1 MTDKIIITKYSS
13 RRLYNTQTS
22 EYVTLDQIAEFIRDG
37 KEVQII
43 DKETNENVTNQYL
56 LQIISD
62 YEIKKGAS
70 IPKDILTEIIK
81 GYSDASKN
89 FMPEILSQTFN
100 FMKENQEKFL
110 KSFNSNFDVNSNNE
124 KSTETL
130 KNWQDFQS
138 QMMSN
143 IMYPW
148 YDNSNTEDSS
158 ETKKSEKA
166 PKEEPKQENYKS
178 DIDLMKE
185 QIATLQKQLNEK
197 NKEYLLYWSGLCWR
211 ANYGCCGR

>member
-43 DKETNENVTNQYL
+43 DKETNEDVTNQYL

-70 IPKDILTEIIK
+70 IPRDILTEIIK
-81 GYSDASKN
+81 SYSDASKN
-89 FMPEILSQTFN
+89 LMPEILSQTFN

-148 YDNSNTEDSS
+148 YDNSNTENSS

-197 NKEYLLYWSGLCWR
+197 NKE
-211 ANYGCCGR
+211 

>member
-1 MTDKIIITKYSS
+1 MMTEKIIITKYSS

-43 DKETNENVTNQYL
+43 DKETNEDVTNQYL

-81 GYSDASKN
+81 SYSDASKN

-110 KSFNSNFDVNSNNE
+110 KSFNSNNDKN
-124 KSTETL
+124 TETL

-197 NKEYLLYWSGLCWR
+197 NKE
-211 ANYGCCGR
+211 

>member
-43 DKETNENVTNQYL
+43 DKETNEDVTNQYL

-81 GYSDASKN
+81 SYSDASKN

-148 YDNSNTEDSS
+148 YDNSTTENSS

-166 PKEEPKQENYKS
+166 PKEEPKQENYKY

-197 NKEYLLYWSGLCWR
+197 NKE
-211 ANYGCCGR
+211 

>member
-43 DKETNENVTNQYL
+43 DKETNEDVTNQYL

-62 YEIKKGAS
+62 YEIKKGSS

-81 GYSDASKN
+81 SYSDASKN
-89 FMPEILSQTFN
+89 LMPEILSQTFN

-158 ETKKSEKA
+158 ETKKSKKA
-166 PKEEPKQENYKS
+166 TKEEPKQENYKS

-197 NKEYLLYWSGLCWR
+197 NKE
-211 ANYGCCGR
+211 

>member
-43 DKETNENVTNQYL
+43 DKETNEDVTNQYL

-81 GYSDASKN
+81 SYSDASKN

-148 YDNSNTEDSS
+148 YDYSNSEDSS

-197 NKEYLLYWSGLCWR
+197 NKE
-211 ANYGCCGR
+211 

>member
-43 DKETNENVTNQYL
+43 DKETNEDVTNQYL

-81 GYSDASKN
+81 SYSDASKN

-100 FMKENQEKFL
+100 FMRENQEKFL

-185 QIATLQKQLNEK
+185 QIATLQKQLNKK
-197 NKEYLLYWSGLCWR
+197 NKE
-211 ANYGCCGR
+211 

>member
-1 MTDKIIITKYSS
+1 MTDKIVITKYSS

-43 DKETNENVTNQYL
+43 DKETNEDVTNQYL

-62 YEIKKGAS
+62 YEIKRGAS

-81 GYSDASKN
+81 SYSDASKN

-197 NKEYLLYWSGLCWR
+197 NKE
-211 ANYGCCGR
+211 

>member
-1 MTDKIIITKYSS
+1 MMTEKIIITKYSS

-43 DKETNENVTNQYL
+43 DKETNEDVTNQYL

-110 KSFNSNFDVNSNNE
+110 KSFNSNNDKN
-124 KSTETL
+124 TETL

-148 YDNSNTEDSS
+148 YDNSNTEDS
-158 ETKKSEKA
+158 TKTNKSEEA
-166 PKEEPKQENYKS
+166 SKEEPKKENYKS
-178 DIDLMKE
+178 DIDVMKE
-185 QIATLQKQLNEK
+185 QIASLQKQLNEK
-197 NKEYLLYWSGLCWR
+197 NKE
-211 ANYGCCGR
+211 

>member
-43 DKETNENVTNQYL
+43 DKETNEDVTNQYL

-81 GYSDASKN
+81 SYSDASKN

-148 YDNSNTEDSS
+148 YDNSNTENSS

-197 NKEYLLYWSGLCWR
+197 NKE
-211 ANYGCCGR
+211 

>member
-37 KEVQII
+37 REVQII
-43 DKETNENVTNQYL
+43 DKETNEDVTNQYL

-81 GYSDASKN
+81 SYSDASKN

-197 NKEYLLYWSGLCWR
+197 NKE
-211 ANYGCCGR
+211 

>member
-22 EYVTLDQIAEFIRDG
+22 EYVTLDQIAEFIREG

-43 DKETNENVTNQYL
+43 DKETNEDVTNQYL

-81 GYSDASKN
+81 SYSDASKN

-197 NKEYLLYWSGLCWR
+197 NKE
-211 ANYGCCGR
+211 

>member
-22 EYVTLDQIAEFIRDG
+22 EYVTLDQIAMFIRDG

-43 DKETNENVTNQYL
+43 DKETNEDVTNQYL

-81 GYSDASKN
+81 SYSDASKN

-158 ETKKSEKA
+158 ETKKSKKA
-166 PKEEPKQENYKS
+166 TKEEPKQENYKS

-197 NKEYLLYWSGLCWR
+197 NKE
-211 ANYGCCGR
+211 

>member
-22 EYVTLDQIAEFIRDG
+22 EYVTVDQIAEFIRDG

-43 DKETNENVTNQYL
+43 DKETNEDVTNQYL

-81 GYSDASKN
+81 SYSDVSKN
-89 FMPEILSQTFN
+89 FMPEILLQTFN

-197 NKEYLLYWSGLCWR
+197 NKE
-211 ANYGCCGR
+211 

>member
-22 EYVTLDQIAEFIRDG
+22 EYVTLDQIAEFIKDG
-37 KEVQII
+37 KEVHII
-43 DKETNENVTNQYL
+43 DKETNEDVTNQYL

-81 GYSDASKN
+81 SYSDASKN
-89 FMPEILSQTFN
+89 LMPEILSQTFN

-110 KSFNSNFDVNSNNE
+110 KSFNSNFDVNSNND
-124 KSTETL
+124 KNTETL

-143 IMYPW
+143 IIYPW
-148 YDNSNTEDSS
+148 YDNSNAEDSS
-158 ETKKSEKA
+158 ETKRSEE
-166 PKEEPKQENYKS
+166 PTKEEPKQENYKS

-185 QIATLQKQLNEK
+185 QIASLQKQLDEK
-197 NKEYLLYWSGLCWR
+197 NKE
-211 ANYGCCGR
+211 

>member
-1 MTDKIIITKYSS
+1 MIDKIIITKYSS
-13 RRLYNTQTS
+13 RRLYNTHTS
-22 EYVTLDQIAEFIRDG
+22 EYVTLDQIAEFIKDG

-43 DKETNENVTNQYL
+43 DKETNEDVTNQYL

-81 GYSDASKN
+81 SYSDASKN
-89 FMPEILSQTFN
+89 LMPEILSQTFN

-197 NKEYLLYWSGLCWR
+197 NKE
-211 ANYGCCGR
+211 

>member
-43 DKETNENVTNQYL
+43 DKETNEDVTNQYL

-81 GYSDASKN
+81 SYSDASKN

-110 KSFNSNFDVNSNNE
+110 KSFNSSFDVNSNNE

-148 YDNSNTEDSS
+148 YDNSNTEDTS

-197 NKEYLLYWSGLCWR
+197 NKE
-211 ANYGCCGR
+211 

>member
-22 EYVTLDQIAEFIRDG
+22 EYVTLDQIAEFIKDG
-37 KEVQII
+37 KEVHII
-43 DKETNENVTNQYL
+43 DKETNEDVTNQYL

-124 KSTETL
+124 KNTETL

-143 IMYPW
+143 IIYPW
-148 YDNSNTEDSS
+148 YDNSNAEDSS
-158 ETKKSEKA
+158 ETKRSEE
-166 PKEEPKQENYKS
+166 PTKEEPKQENYKS

-185 QIATLQKQLNEK
+185 QIASLQKQLDEK
-197 NKEYLLYWSGLCWR
+197 NKE
-211 ANYGCCGR
+211 

>member
-43 DKETNENVTNQYL
+43 DKETNEDVTNQYL

-81 GYSDASKN
+81 SYSDASKN

-148 YDNSNTEDSS
+148 YDNNNTEDSS

-197 NKEYLLYWSGLCWR
+197 NKE
-211 ANYGCCGR
+211 

>member
-43 DKETNENVTNQYL
+43 DKETNEDVTNQYL

-81 GYSDASKN
+81 SYSDASKN

-148 YDNSNTEDSS
+148 YDNSNTEDTS
-158 ETKKSEKA
+158 ETKTSKKA

-197 NKEYLLYWSGLCWR
+197 NKE
-211 ANYGCCGR
+211 

>member
-22 EYVTLDQIAEFIRDG
+22 EYVTLDQIAEFIKDG
-37 KEVQII
+37 KEVHII
-43 DKETNENVTNQYL
+43 DKETNEDVTNQYL

-81 GYSDASKN
+81 SYSDASKN
-89 FMPEILSQTFN
+89 LMPEILSQTFN

-110 KSFNSNFDVNSNNE
+110 KSFNSNFEVNSNNE
-124 KSTETL
+124 KNTENL

-143 IMYPW
+143 IIYPW
-148 YDNSNTEDSS
+148 YDNSNAEDSR
-158 ETKKSEKA
+158 ETKRSEE
-166 PKEEPKQENYKS
+166 PTKEEPKQENYKS

-185 QIATLQKQLNEK
+185 QIASLQKQLDEK
-197 NKEYLLYWSGLCWR
+197 NKE
-211 ANYGCCGR
+211 

>member
-22 EYVTLDQIAEFIRDG
+22 EYVTLDQIAELIRDG

-43 DKETNENVTNQYL
+43 DKETNEDVTNQYL

-81 GYSDASKN
+81 SYSDASKN

-197 NKEYLLYWSGLCWR
+197 NKE
-211 ANYGCCGR
+211 

>member
-13 RRLYNTQTS
+13 RRLYNTKTS

-43 DKETNENVTNQYL
+43 DKETNEDVTNQYL

-81 GYSDASKN
+81 SYSGASKN

-197 NKEYLLYWSGLCWR
+197 NKE
-211 ANYGCCGR
+211 

>member
-22 EYVTLDQIAEFIRDG
+22 EYVTLDQIAELIRDG

-43 DKETNENVTNQYL
+43 DKETNEDVTNQYL

-81 GYSDASKN
+81 SYSDASKN

-148 YDNSNTEDSS
+148 YDNSNTENSS

-197 NKEYLLYWSGLCWR
+197 NKE
-211 ANYGCCGR
+211 

>member
-43 DKETNENVTNQYL
+43 DKETNEDVTNQYL

-70 IPKDILTEIIK
+70 IPKDILMEIIK
-81 GYSDASKN
+81 SYSDASKN

-197 NKEYLLYWSGLCWR
+197 NKE
-211 ANYGCCGR
+211 

>member
-22 EYVTLDQIAEFIRDG
+22 EYVTLDLIAEFIRDG

-43 DKETNENVTNQYL
+43 DKETNEDVTNQYL

-81 GYSDASKN
+81 SYSDASKN

-110 KSFNSNFDVNSNNE
+110 KSFNSNLDVNSNNE

-148 YDNSNTEDSS
+148 YDNSSTEDSS

-197 NKEYLLYWSGLCWR
+197 NKE
-211 ANYGCCGR
+211 

>member
-37 KEVQII
+37 KEIQII
-43 DKETNENVTNQYL
+43 DKETNEDVTNQYL

-62 YEIKKGAS
+62 FEIKKGAS

-81 GYSDASKN
+81 SYSDASKN

-100 FMKENQEKFL
+100 FMKDNQEKFL

-197 NKEYLLYWSGLCWR
+197 NKE
-211 ANYGCCGR
+211 

>member
-43 DKETNENVTNQYL
+43 DKETNEDVTNQYL

-81 GYSDASKN
+81 SYSDASKN

-158 ETKKSEKA
+158 QTKKSEKA

-197 NKEYLLYWSGLCWR
+197 NKE
-211 ANYGCCGR
+211 

>member
-43 DKETNENVTNQYL
+43 DKETNEDVTNQYL

-70 IPKDILTEIIK
+70 IPKDILKEIIK
-81 GYSDASKN
+81 SYSDASKN

-197 NKEYLLYWSGLCWR
+197 NKE
-211 ANYGCCGR
+211 

>member
-43 DKETNENVTNQYL
+43 DKETNEDVTNQYL

-81 GYSDASKN
+81 SYSDASKN

-110 KSFNSNFDVNSNNE
+110 KSFNSNNDKN
-124 KSTETL
+124 TETL

-197 NKEYLLYWSGLCWR
+197 NKE
-211 ANYGCCGR
+211 

>member
-1 MTDKIIITKYSS
+1 MADKIIITKYSS

-43 DKETNENVTNQYL
+43 DKETNEDVTNQYL

-62 YEIKKGAS
+62 YEIKKGTS

-148 YDNSNTEDSS
+148 YDNSNTEDPTKNARS
-158 ETKKSEKA
+158 EEAS
-166 PKEEPKQENYKS
+166 KEESKKENYKS
-178 DIDLMKE
+178 DIDVMKE
-185 QIATLQKQLNEK
+185 QIASLQKQLNEK
-197 NKEYLLYWSGLCWR
+197 NKE
-211 ANYGCCGR
+211 

>member
-43 DKETNENVTNQYL
+43 DKETNEDVTNQYL

-81 GYSDASKN
+81 SYSDASKN

-148 YDNSNTEDSS
+148 YDNSNTENSS

-178 DIDLMKE
+178 DIDLLKE

-197 NKEYLLYWSGLCWR
+197 NKE
-211 ANYGCCGR
+211 

>member
-37 KEVQII
+37 KEVHII
-43 DKETNENVTNQYL
+43 DKETNEDVTNQYL

-81 GYSDASKN
+81 SYSDASKN
-89 FMPEILSQTFN
+89 FVPEILSETFN

-110 KSFNSNFDVNSNNE
+110 KSFNSSFDVNSNNQ
-124 KSTETL
+124 KKTETL

-143 IMYPW
+143 IIYPW
-148 YDNSNTEDSS
+148 YDNSNTQESS
-158 ETKKSEKA
+158 ETKRPEEV
-166 PKEEPKQENYKS
+166 PKEKPKQENYKS

-185 QIATLQKQLNEK
+185 QIASLQKQLNEK
-197 NKEYLLYWSGLCWR
+197 NKE
-211 ANYGCCGR
+211 

>member
-1 MTDKIIITKYSS
+1 MTDKLIITKYSS

-22 EYVTLDQIAEFIRDG
+22 EYATLEQIAEFIRDR

-43 DKETNENVTNQYL
+43 DKETNEDVTNQYL

-81 GYSDASKN
+81 SYSDASKN

-100 FMKENQEKFL
+100 FMKDNQEKFL

-148 YDNSNTEDSS
+148 YDNSNTENSS

-197 NKEYLLYWSGLCWR
+197 NKE
-211 ANYGCCGR
+211 

>member
-22 EYVTLDQIAEFIRDG
+22 EYVTLDQISEFIRDG

-43 DKETNENVTNQYL
+43 DKETNEDVTNQYL

-81 GYSDASKN
+81 SYSDASKN

-197 NKEYLLYWSGLCWR
+197 NKE
-211 ANYGCCGR
+211 

>member
-43 DKETNENVTNQYL
+43 DKETNEDVTNQYL

-81 GYSDASKN
+81 SYSDASKN

-185 QIATLQKQLNEK
+185 QIATLQKQLNEQ
-197 NKEYLLYWSGLCWR
+197 NKE
-211 ANYGCCGR
+211 

>member
-37 KEVQII
+37 KEIQII
-43 DKETNENVTNQYL
+43 DKETNEDVTNQYL

-70 IPKDILTEIIK
+70 IPKDILMEIIK
-81 GYSDASKN
+81 SYSDASKN

-197 NKEYLLYWSGLCWR
+197 NKE
-211 ANYGCCGR
+211 

>member
-1 MTDKIIITKYSS
+1 
-13 RRLYNTQTS
+13 
-22 EYVTLDQIAEFIRDG
+22 
-37 KEVQII
+37 
-43 DKETNENVTNQYL
+43 
-56 LQIISD
+56 
-62 YEIKKGAS
+62 
-70 IPKDILTEIIK
+70 
-81 GYSDASKN
+81 
-89 FMPEILSQTFN
+89 MPEILSQTFN

-124 KSTETL
+124 KSTEIL

-197 NKEYLLYWSGLCWR
+197 NKE
-211 ANYGCCGR
+211 

>member
-1 MTDKIIITKYSS
+1 MNDKIIITKYSS

-22 EYVTLDQIAEFIRDG
+22 EYVTLDQIAEFIRDS

-43 DKETNENVTNQYL
+43 DKETNEDVTNQYL

-81 GYSDASKN
+81 SYSDASKN

-197 NKEYLLYWSGLCWR
+197 NKE
-211 ANYGCCGR
+211 